1 MILAFDGICVLCNG
15 FVRFLTRRDRAA
27 ALQFASS
34 SSAAGAAIF
43 AAAGQDPGNLVSVV
57 LVDGEHRYTESEA
70 IIRAVM
76 ALGGGWR
83 LAGTLRLVPRVLRDA
98 TYRFVARHRF
108 AWFGKLDQCPLPGA
122 AMAARFLP

>member
-34 SSAAGAAIF
+34 SSATGAAIF
-43 AAAGQDPGNLVSVV
+43 AAAGQDPGNPVSVL
-57 LVDGEHRYTESEA
+57 LVDGEHRYSESEA

-76 ALGGGWR
+76 VLGGGWR
-83 LAGTLRLVPRVLRDA
+83 LAGALRLAPRALRDA
-98 TYRFVARHRF
+98 TYRFVARHRY
-108 AWFGKLDQCPLPGA
+108 AWFGKLDHCPLPGA
-122 AMAARFLP
+122 ALAARFLP